1 MATYKTIPVDTQTHE
16 RLGKIAKALGF
27 GQRGLGAIVRR
38 LVSQEYA
45 KMLAGK
51 LLLEEP
57 TEASTPKSA

>member
-1 MATYKTIPVDTQTHE
+1 MTTYKTIPVDTQTHE
-16 RLGKIAKALGF
+16 RLRKIAKSLGF

-38 LVSQEYA
+38 LVNQEYA

-51 LLLEEP
+51 LLIEDP